1 MNLVLFLASE
11 DKDLLQL
18 LSPQPSQPKILF
30 TYESKMAF
38 FTRMAST
45 LSGAELLLE
54 SGLMIRLSEM
64 KVYSARPESAFP
76 LISSSAADDDFMDKD
91 DGSNMSGL
99 DIYHQIFFPALRLCQ
114 ALLACLG
121 Q

>member
-1 MNLVLFLASE
+1 
-11 DKDLLQL
+11 
-18 LSPQPSQPKILF
+18 
-30 TYESKMAF
+30 MAF

-45 LSGAELLLE
+45 LSGAELLFE

-76 LISSSAADDDFMDKD
+76 LLSSSTTAADDNVVNN
-91 DGSNMSGL
+91 DGASNMSGL

-121 Q
+121 